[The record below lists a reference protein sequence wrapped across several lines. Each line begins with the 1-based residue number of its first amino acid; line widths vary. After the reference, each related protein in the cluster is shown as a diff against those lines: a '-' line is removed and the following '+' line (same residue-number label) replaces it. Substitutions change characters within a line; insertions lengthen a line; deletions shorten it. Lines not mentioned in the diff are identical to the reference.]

1 MTIDSLLS
9 SDALTAL
16 DEALTSP
23 WALIVYVIGGTLLA
37 AAVILCGLVL
47 AYDAWHAGRH
57 IGRHRPPHGR
67 KAVAR

>member
-1 MTIDSLLS
+1 MLS
-9 SDALTAL
+9 SDALIAL

-23 WALIVYVIGGTLLA
+23 WALIIYVIGGTLLA
-37 AAVILCGLVL
+37 AAVILCGVVMIW
-47 AYDAWHAGRH
+47 DDWHAGRH